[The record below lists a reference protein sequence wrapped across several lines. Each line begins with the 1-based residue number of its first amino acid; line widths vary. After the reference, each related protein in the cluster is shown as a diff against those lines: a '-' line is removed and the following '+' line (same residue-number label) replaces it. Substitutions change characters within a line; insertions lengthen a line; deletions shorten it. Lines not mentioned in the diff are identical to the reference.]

1 MGKSKHIKNS
11 KYISI
16 LKWVAYILFIA
27 CIATMSGFL
36 FLYCISPELRGNILK
51 ELSQNFGDF
60 ITGTVG
66 ISLSFIS
73 TFLLVLT
80 FKSQQKQFELS
91 QDEAYRTRFEG
102 TFFNILSTL
111 YSVRDEVNKQI
122 KTLSKLQSHNLSDFY
137 FRMRVYYDECLS
149 QDKDFS
155 ISMGAF
161 SEQDLVKTQYDTA
174 VKELGQ
180 FYDNYVKEQGYNA
193 GFYFRFIHNL
203 VAFVINHW
211 KYNKDDIKLYLNF
224 IQAQLS
230 DEELSLIFYDCI
242 SSQGKDKK
250 KQYTFKYNLDKYG
263 FLENIPCNALL
274 DRKHYKI
281 FYHTTFRFL
290 NEDERKKVLT

>member
-1 MGKSKHIKNS
+1 M
-11 KYISI
+11 
-16 LKWVAYILFIA
+16 
-27 CIATMSGFL
+27 
-36 FLYCISPELRGNILK
+36 
-51 ELSQNFGDF
+51 
-60 ITGTVG
+60 
-66 ISLSFIS
+66 
-73 TFLLVLT
+73 
-80 FKSQQKQFELS
+80 
-91 QDEAYRTRFEG
+91 
-102 TFFNILSTL
+102 
-111 YSVRDEVNKQI
+111 
-122 KTLSKLQSHNLSDFY
+122 QSHNLSDFY

>member
-27 CIATMSGFL
+27 CIATMSGFV

-111 YSVRDEVNKQI
+111 YSVRDEVN
-122 KTLSKLQSHNLSDFY
+122 N
-137 FRMRVYYDECLS
+137 
-149 QDKDFS
+149 
-155 ISMGAF
+155 
-161 SEQDLVKTQYDTA
+161 
-174 VKELGQ
+174 
-180 FYDNYVKEQGYNA
+180 
-193 GFYFRFIHNL
+193 
-203 VAFVINHW
+203 
-211 KYNKDDIKLYLNF
+211 
-224 IQAQLS
+224 
-230 DEELSLIFYDCI
+230 
-242 SSQGKDKK
+242 
-250 KQYTFKYNLDKYG
+250 
-263 FLENIPCNALL
+263 
-274 DRKHYKI
+274 
-281 FYHTTFRFL
+281 
-290 NEDERKKVLT
+290 